1 MSLLWVTAAFA
12 AVLAAA
18 AAAPSPASLKS
29 DLTILINNDLQ
40 GPDSP
45 YSTSGVIL
53 LGRRSYAEAAAGCE
67 ALGEQL
73 WAPELNTASI
83 QSNLD
88 YLRHRGQASN
98 ASTFWISPSPSGGN
112 TTRVIDVSGAV
123 VAVADSS
130 VRLPA
135 LCTQTAPY
143 SSEKSQDVG
152 ARWQVSVDANNQTLT
167 GFRDRLSF
175 RFLGIRFA
183 PQPKRFTYATPFQGS
198 GESASALSYG
208 PQCFQG
214 SSGSEDCLFLN
225 IWTPYLPNP
234 SCGNDKNKKKL
245 LRPVAVWI
253 YGGGFTGGTANDP
266 TFDGGNFASRGD
278 VVQVAVSYRLSTL
291 GFLAL
296 SDGVTNGNYALSDQ
310 IAALDWVRANI
321 HRFGGDPE
329 RVTIFGQ
336 SAGAGSVRALMASP
350 KAVGKF
356 AGAIPLSN
364 LGGLAY
370 GATYSRYYTIA
381 QLANVS
387 GNAILAATG
396 CTDATSQVEC
406 LRALPAGKLTGL
418 SAVARYLVV
427 DGTYLTAPA
436 LELTTGPRLP
446 VHLMMGTTRDDGG
459 AIINYPYTEDTTTYL
474 ASQGFTVPS
483 PALFPTPAGPNAT
496 LNLYN
501 VSSRLAT
508 DGMFRCVDQ
517 ATVYAGLK
525 SGRLGSAVYY
535 YEFDRTYQTTGWPG
549 TDVCKPPPTATHP
562 LGDPSMPY
570 FRCHSGE
577 LYYVFG
583 NLARQGLG
591 MRDDKDLPFQQLVL
605 DSFAAF
611 VREYDPNPD
620 KGWLKAR
627 GYGNTLAA
635 VEGRDGVWVP
645 SRAGAMTTRVL
656 DWPARQVGFRELE
669 QCEGLG
675 LGVETYYA

>member
-1 MSLLWVTAAFA
+1 MSLLWVSVAA
-12 AVLAAA
+12 LATLVAT
-18 AAAPSPASLKS
+18 APSPKSLKS
-29 DLTILINNDLQ
+29 DLTILLNNDLQ

-45 YSTSGVIL
+45 YATSGVIL
-53 LGRRSYAEAAAGCE
+53 LGRRSYGEAAAGCE

-83 QSNLD
+83 QPNLD
-88 YLRHRGQASN
+88 YLRHQGRAGNS
-98 ASTFWISPSPSGGN
+98 STFWIARTGGGN
-112 TTRVIDVSGAV
+112 ATARAVDVSGAV
-123 VAVADSS
+123 VAVGSDSS
-130 VRLPA
+130 LRLPA

-143 SSEKSQDVG
+143 SSEYSQDVG

-183 PQPKRFTYATPFQGS
+183 PQPKRFTYSTQFSGS
-198 GESASALSYG
+198 GESASALAYG

-234 SCGNDKNKKKL
+234 SCGNDKNKNL

-253 YGGGFTGGTANDP
+253 YGGGFTSGTANDAI
-266 TFDGGNFASRGD
+266 FDGGNFASRGD
-278 VVQVAVSYRLSTL
+278 VVQVAISYRLSTL

-296 SDGVTNGNYALSDQ
+296 DDGVTNGNYALSDQ
-310 IAALDWVRANI
+310 VRALDWVRTHIRA
-321 HRFGGDPE
+321 FGGDPD
-329 RVTIFGQ
+329 RITIFGQ

-350 KAVGKF
+350 QAAGKF

-381 QLANVS
+381 QQANVTA
-387 GNAILAATG
+387 NAILAATN
-396 CTDATSQVEC
+396 CTAAPSQVDC
-406 LRALPAGKLTGL
+406 LRALPASKLTGL
-418 SAVARYLVV
+418 STVARYLVV

-436 LELTTGPRLP
+436 LALTGPRLP
-446 VHLMMGTTRDDGG
+446 VHLMMGTTRDDGA
-459 AIINYPYTEDTTTYL
+459 AIINYPQTADQAAYL
-474 ASQGFTVPS
+474 ASQGFTVPP
-483 PALFPTPAGPNAT
+483 PALFPLPTGPNAT

-501 VSSRLAT
+501 ASSRLAT

-517 ATVYAGLK
+517 ATVYTGVT
-525 SGRLGSAVYY
+525 SGRLGAVYY

-549 TDVCKPPPTATHP
+549 TDVCKPPPTSTHS
-562 LGDPSMPY
+562 LGDPSRPY
-570 FRCHSGE
+570 FKCHSGE

-611 VREYDPNPD
+611 VRTYDPNPD
-620 KGWLKAR
+620 SAWLRAR
-627 GYGNTLAA
+627 GYTSTLAA
-635 VEGRDGVWVP
+635 VEGADGVWLP
-645 SRAGAMTTRVL
+645 SQKGRMTMRVL
-656 DWPARQVGFRELE
+656 DWPARQEGFREVE
-669 QCEGLG
+669 QCAGLG
-675 LGVETYYA
+675 LGVESYYAEG